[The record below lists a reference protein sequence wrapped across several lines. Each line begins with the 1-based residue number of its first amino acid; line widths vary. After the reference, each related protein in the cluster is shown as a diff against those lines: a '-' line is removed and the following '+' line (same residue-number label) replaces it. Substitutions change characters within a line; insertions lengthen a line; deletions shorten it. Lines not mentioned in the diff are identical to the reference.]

1 MPVSVNYS
9 TLTEF
14 CPAHQP
20 TPAHTS
26 SLTDLVAPL
35 GVDDDGLSG
44 HGVLVVVLVVL
55 VEDGGD
61 FLAVLP
67 DAEQG
72 LLVVVGGDVE
82 HEEVLP
88 TNGHSEDARVGVE
101 AGPGVAMHAVE
112 GEVLLA
118 AAVVGLV
125 PGVRQELGR
134 SNERTM

>member
-61 FLAVLP
+61 LLAVLP
-67 DAEQG
+67 DGEER

-82 HEEVLP
+82 LEEVDAP
-88 TNGHSEDARVGVE
+88 GGAGEDASVDVQTAPDIAVG
-101 AGPGVAMHAVE
+101 AVE
-112 GEVLLA
+112 GEVLFA
-118 AAVVGLV
+118 TTVIGLISKYFKILT
-125 PGVRQELGR
+125 EKIK
-134 SNERTM
+134 